1 MAGFLGAL
9 PSSAW
14 NMGAAAGWPM
24 SNPITPNNYLND
36 AMGYGTPSASDIAA
50 GKAFGSGNGYNQSP
64 GMFGIEGL
72 GANIET
78 LKLGLGGL
86 QSVAGIWNAMESNK
100 LAKKQFNLN
109 SGILNTNLANSIKAY
124 NSTLDDRLR
133 SRQVVE
139 GTSDAY
145 RESERAKWAARDERK
160 G

>member
-14 NMGAAAGWPM
+14 SVGSAAGWPGQEVLSPM
-24 SNPITPNNYLND
+24 APLSLQPLNTTMPSLVSMQDQGGQTP
-36 AMGYGTPSASDIAA
+36 
-50 GKAFGSGNGYNQSP
+50 P

-72 GANIET
+72 GANIDT

-86 QSVAGIWNAMESNK
+86 QSIAGIWNAMESNK